1 MRGEF
6 PLARLYLQMAMTLLL
21 NRQSDIKVL
30 FSICIVS
37 IVISLSN
44 FRECITLNR
53 VCASSHKGAY
63 RIAPRSI
70 TPPSPDDEGQAEC
83 PQRPH

>member
-1 MRGEF
+1 MQSEF
-6 PLARLYLQMAMTLLL
+6 PLAQLYLQIAMTFLP

-63 RIAPRSI
+63 RMAPCSI
-70 TPPSPDDEGQAEC
+70 TPPSPDDEGQADC